1 METILKVIKQEDFD
15 RYVFATY
22 SNNEIVGLNFHQ
34 GLDEILWDFKTPCQ
48 ALTDIYIR
56 LNNKRYINSED
67 DRINKAISLFE
78 EAFIFQDEYKTN
90 IPSTQL
96 DLIKKALNYY
106 VEQMNRFNSLPT
118 DTEHYEMF
126 DMKTL
131 SSMMNYEISIS
142 ISKNDKDNFASKNGM
157 DFPIY

>member
-1 METILKVIKQEDFD
+1 METILKVIKQKDFD

-22 SNNEIVGLNFHQ
+22 NNNEIVGLNFHQ
-34 GLDEILWDFKTPCQ
+34 GLDEILWDFKTPCP

-56 LNNKRYINSED
+56 LNNKRHINSED

-96 DLIKKALNYY
+96 DLIKKALNFY
-106 VEQMNRFNSLPT
+106 VEQMNRFNSSPT

-126 DMKTL
+126 DMNQL
-131 SSMMNYEISIS
+131 SAMMNYQVSIS
-142 ISKNDKDNFASKNGM
+142 ISENDKDNFASKNGM